1 MYDIRTEVDNENN
14 AKNDTK
20 NNTKNDNHD
29 NNDNENN
36 TCIIY
41 VPRSTAFHGS
51 SKYDPPGWCTAALT
65 TGTSAAPAAC
75 THKTPLSFFKCFSY
89 VCPELVLVN

>member
-1 MYDIRTEVDNENN
+1 MYDIRTEVNNDDNEND
-14 AKNDTK
+14 AK
-20 NNTKNDNHD
+20 NNTKNDNND